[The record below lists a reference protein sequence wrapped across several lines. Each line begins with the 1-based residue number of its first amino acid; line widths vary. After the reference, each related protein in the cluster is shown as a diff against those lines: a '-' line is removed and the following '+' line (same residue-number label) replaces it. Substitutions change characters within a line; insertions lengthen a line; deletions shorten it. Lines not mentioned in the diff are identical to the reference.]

1 MIKQGLAIGA
11 AIIFMSGCVVSID
24 GEDDPDFSTHFS
36 IGQGDLGA
44 VYGADFSGDA
54 LTVTVSDNG
63 CTTKDFFTANVHRE
77 DDNEF
82 EVGLERIRRDYC
94 KVNNPDGVALTWT
107 YAELGLPDGAEVTLL
122 NRVRR

>member
-1 MIKQGLAIGA
+1 MIKQVLVVSA
-11 AIIFMSGCVVSID
+11 ATLFMSGCVVSID
-24 GEDDPDFSTHFS
+24 GDDDPDFSTHFS
-36 IGQGDLGA
+36 VGGRDLGA

-54 LTVTVSDNG
+54 LTVIVSDNG
-63 CTTKDFFTANVHRE
+63 CTTKEFFVANVHRE

-82 EVGLERIRRDYC
+82 ELGLERIRRDYC
-94 KVNNPDGVALTWT
+94 KANNPDGVALTWT